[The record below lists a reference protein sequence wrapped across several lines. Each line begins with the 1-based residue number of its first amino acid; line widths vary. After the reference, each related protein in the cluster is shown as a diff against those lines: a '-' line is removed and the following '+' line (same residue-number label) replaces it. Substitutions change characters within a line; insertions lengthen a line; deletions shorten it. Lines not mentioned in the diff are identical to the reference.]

1 MLSGRPQ
8 QRRRLQSL
16 AYKVR
21 HHRHSVPH
29 KLKSSNAPQVA
40 EYFLPGSLSLVKE
53 DDSVSTLLSALVR
66 CRDSHVRMY

>member
-8 QRRRLQSL
+8 QKRRLQSL
-16 AYKVR
+16 AYTVR
-21 HHRHSVPH
+21 HHRDSVPH
-29 KLKSSNAPQVA
+29 KLKSCKTPQPQNIS
-40 EYFLPGSLSLVKE
+40 FPDLSLVKE